1 MLKLVV
7 NNRVLV
13 PVASQDDA
21 LARELQSRF
30 THANPSYQTWKRF
43 KMGAP
48 PPKEIVTWRSEGRGR
63 FVSVPRG
70 AFIEV
75 CDLLIVRGYADLS
88 NSTRALA
95 VEDRT
100 TFPTAR
106 KHELKTT
113 LWPHQREQVATIVHP
128 HVSPAQDG
136 LQPVLWRSPPASGK
150 TQSVLA
156 CAAQLGTKTLVI
168 TPTGNLFDQWC
179 VRVTR
184 ELGLKPG
191 RIRAHVRDLQQITI
205 ATHQTLAKCAHELSR
220 EFGFVVLDECQ
231 GAGADT
237 VQHVCDA
244 FHARYRLG
252 VSADER
258 RADRKEFL
266 IHDIFGPVAHEV
278 KREQLEGTGE
288 IVDVEVRV
296 VPTEFRADWWTSMV
310 AKDPSSERQ
319 RAQATRD
326 RVQERHR
333 LLGELTEDPDRN
345 ALVIWCCEQELA
357 RREQVVVL
365 TDRREHC
372 HALHSGF
379 ASRSIRSGL
388 FIGGPD
394 YRDQFTTTLAGLNRG
409 DVRAAVGT
417 YQAVGVG
424 FEAHR
429 RLAVGVCASPCV
441 NGDQSRMQFNQYR
454 GRFARSA
461 PGKKNGVM
469 YYLWDRHVFGL
480 KPVQLLKRWNA
491 NVSVLDGGRW
501 VEAGHYLRDVNK

>member
-13 PVASQDDA
+13 PVASQDVA
-21 LARELQSRF
+21 LARELQARF

-70 AFIEV
+70 AYAEV
-75 CDLLIVRGYADLS
+75 VKLLFQRGF
-88 NSTRALA
+88 A
-95 VEDRT
+95 VGFEDQT
-100 TFPTAR
+100 TFPR
-106 KHELKTT
+106 EPVYGLKTK
-113 LWPHQREQVATIVHP
+113 LWPHQREQVACLMD
-128 HVSPAQDG
+128 ADDNG

-156 CAAQLGTKTLVI
+156 CAAALGTKTLVI

-179 VRVTR
+179 VRVKR

-191 RIRAHVRDLQQITI
+191 RIRAQVCDIQQITI
-205 ATHQTLAKCAHELSR
+205 ATHQTLAKCAPELAR
-220 EFGFVVLDECQ
+220 EFGFVVMDEVQ
-231 GAGADT
+231 GAAADT

-278 KREQLEGTGE
+278 KREQLETTGE

-310 AKDPSSERQ
+310 ANDPSNERQ

-326 RVQERHR
+326 RVQERYR
-333 LLGELTEDPDRN
+333 LLAELTEDPARN
-345 ALVIWCCEQELA
+345 ELVLWCCEQELA
-357 RREQVVVL
+357 RGEQVVVL

-394 YRDQFTTTLAGLNRG
+394 YRDQFTITLAGLNRG

-441 NGDQSRMQFNQYR
+441 NGDQSRMQLNQYR

-461 PGKKNGVM
+461 PGKKNGVL
-469 YYLWDRHVFGL
+469 YYLWDQHVFGT
-480 KPVQLLKRWNA
+480 KPIQLLNRWNA
-491 NVSVLDGGRW
+491 NVTVLDGGRW
-501 VEAGHYLRDVNK
+501 VDARQYLRDANQK